1 MTISQ
6 PTRGLRR
13 NLASRLTGTINTT
26 LPQYFANG
34 RTYPTTD
41 IDAFSLKVDVEPGE
55 RITFVVES
63 IASDHVEGAALLEI
77 HALTSNGTRVAI
89 PQWGYRSNRIQE
101 FQYLSPAGPE
111 EIALTV
117 LSVPVPDNTAS
128 LQLVGRK
135 WKRNIGTSIVGSPV
149 VNREDHKGWNFETD
163 TGAKLEFPA
172 HRFHSTYDIEPQ
184 AERIQITIDHVARG
198 TRSSGPLAV
207 KFLDTERIE
216 LMPSGQLAQHSK
228 FGPIVLLNGDVDAYQ
243 TTIVDMTVP
252 ERARYLSIEGLD
264 WSEKT
269 ADIVGNMTVEA
280 IAERDLTVEEF
291 IATVPSDDKLYVVDT
306 TAPPMGHETLGL
318 RPNNLSLA
326 AINKSH
332 WVIFL
337 PFSSLQE
344 FPAHPAE
351 KLYQVPRTD
360 VDKLWGA
367 LRKYRTNTDDTY
379 ICSSFPSF
387 ESLTTAYDLR
397 RLGWQVVYE
406 VRDDMEEFNRVG
418 YSKWYRPVLE
428 QKMLA
433 MADKVVSVSRALDEK
448 MAVMQPNLRSHTV
461 IPNGVRQ
468 SVIDD
473 GEDLRDIGAVHKRE
487 NSRTVGYVGHLTD
500 SWFDWPLLISAAQA
514 LPNIRFEIVGH
525 GMPERLSLPPNVL
538 FLGPKTHEEL
548 RVIVEDW
555 KVGLIPFKDIPLT
568 HSVDPNKIYEYF
580 AWGLRCVT
588 VQMGSVD
595 SYPWTRVY
603 QDLESFIE
611 HILWGVEVPVTAE
624 NLEELEYFVEG
635 MSWASRLEDMLSFI
649 ETGTKK

>member
-13 NLASRLTGTINTT
+13 SLASRLNGPS
-26 LPQYFANG
+26 LPSYVSNG
-34 RTYPTTD
+34 ITYPTTD
-41 IDAFSLKVDVEPGE
+41 IDSFRLDIDVEPGE
-55 RITFVVES
+55 RIAFILES
-63 IASDHVEGAALLEI
+63 IASDDVEGAALLEI
-77 HALTSNGTRVAI
+77 QALTSNGTRIAI

-111 EIALTV
+111 NIAQTV
-117 LSVPVPDNTAS
+117 FSVPIPENVAS

-135 WKRNIGTSIVGSPV
+135 WKRNVKTSIVGSPV
-149 VNREDHKGWNFETD
+149 INRENQKGWIFETD

-172 HRFHSTYDIEPQ
+172 HRFQSTFEVEPNS
-184 AERIQITIDHVARG
+184 ERVQITVNHVARG
-198 TRSSGPLAV
+198 TGSSGPLVV
-207 KFLDTERIE
+207 KFLDKDGIE

-228 FGPIVLLNGDVDAYQ
+228 FGPIVLLNGDVGIYQ
-243 TTIVDMTVP
+243 TTLVELSVP
-252 ERARYLSIEGLD
+252 ESAQYISIEGLD
-264 WSEKT
+264 WSKKT
-269 ADIVGNMTVEA
+269 ADIVGN
-280 IAERDLTVEEF
+280 IAVDALSERELTVEEF
-291 IATVPSDDKLYVVDT
+291 VAAIPSDDKLYVVDT
-306 TAPPMGHETLGL
+306 TAPPMGHKTLAL
-318 RPNNLSLA
+318 RPNNLSLT
-326 AINKSH
+326 AIKKSH

-344 FPAHPAE
+344 FPPHPAE
-351 KLYQVPRTD
+351 KLYQVPRAD
-360 VDKLWGA
+360 VDKLWAA
-367 LRKYRTNTDDTY
+367 LRKYRTTTNDTY

-397 RLGWQVVYE
+397 RLGWKVVYE

-433 MADKVVSVSRALDEK
+433 IADKVVSVSRALDEK
-448 MAVMQPNLRSHTV
+448 MAAMQPELGPHTV

-468 SVIDD
+468 SVIDE
-473 GEDLRDIGAVHKRE
+473 GVALRSIEAVQKRE
-487 NSRTVGYVGHLTD
+487 GSRIVGYVGHLTE
-500 SWFDWPLLISAAQA
+500 SWFDWPLLISAAQS
-514 LPNIRFEIVGH
+514 LPDIRFEIVGH
-525 GMPERLSLPPNVL
+525 GMPHNLTLPPNVVI
-538 FLGPKTHEEL
+538 LGPKTHEEMRL
-548 RVIVEDW
+548 IVEDW

-603 QDLESFIE
+603 QDLDSFMK
-611 HILWGVEVPVTAE
+611 HIRWGVEAPVTAAD
-624 NLEELEYFVEG
+624 LKELERFVEG
-635 MSWASRLEDMLSFI
+635 MSWDSRMDDMISFI
-649 ETGTKK
+649 DTGAEK